1 MSPALRYAA
10 EDGGWSTQANF
21 YRGVFMQ
28 PKPLS
33 LKILDIVSIIV
44 LAIATYLALVF
55 APTELV
61 MGNVQRIFYFHIGT
75 AWTALLGFILAA
87 VFSVVYLIT
96 KDLKWDL
103 LQVAAI
109 EVSLVFFLITI
120 VLGSIWARP
129 VWNTWWTWDPRL
141 TTAAITEL
149 IYIAYFMLRQGIDD
163 PEKRAR
169 FGAVYALIGG
179 LSAPITFFAI
189 RLFRTI
195 HPVVIGGT
203 NPAADGSF
211 NMTPDMLTTFFFAL
225 FTFTVI
231 FIDLFWNRIRLGDLQ
246 EKVEQLKLKISM

>member
-1 MSPALRYAA
+1 
-10 EDGGWSTQANF
+10 
-21 YRGVFMQ
+21 MQ
-28 PKPLS
+28 SKPLA
-33 LKILDIVSIIV
+33 LKILDIVSIILLV
-44 LAIATYLALVF
+44 ISAYLALD
-55 APTELV
+55 APLEKT
-61 MGNVQRIFYFHIGT
+61 MGAVQRVFYFHIGT

-87 VFSVVYLIT
+87 VFSVIYLIR
-96 KDLKWDL
+96 KDLKWDR

-129 VWNTWWTWDPRL
+129 AWNTWWTWDPRL

-163 PEKRAR
+163 PDRRAR

-195 HPVVIGGT
+195 HPVVISGSNPEAEGT
-203 NPAADGSF
+203 FS
-211 NMTPDMLTTFFFAL
+211 MSPDMRVAFFFAL
-225 FTFTVI
+225 FAFTVI
-231 FIDLFWNRIRLGDLQ
+231 FIDLFWNRIRLGSLQ
-246 EKVEQLKLKISM
+246 DQVEQLKLKVTM

>member
-1 MSPALRYAA
+1 MFDQGVAMQAKPIALI
-10 EDGGWSTQANF
+10 
-21 YRGVFMQ
+21 
-28 PKPLS
+28 
-33 LKILDIVSIIV
+33 ILDIVSVILLGV
-44 LAIATYLALVF
+44 SAYLALVF

-61 MGNVQRIFYFHIGT
+61 MGDVQRVFYFHIGT

-87 VFSVVYLIT
+87 LFSVIFLIT
-96 KDLKWDL
+96 RDLKWDR

-109 EVSLVFFLITI
+109 EVSLVFFFITI

-129 VWNTWWTWDPRL
+129 AWNTWWTWDPRL

-163 PEKRAR
+163 PDRRAR
-169 FGAVYALIGG
+169 FGAVYALVGG

-203 NPAADGSF
+203 NPDADGGFS
-211 NMTPDMLTTFFFAL
+211 MTADMRTAFFFAL
-225 FTFTVI
+225 FAFTII

-246 EKVEQLKLKISM
+246 DKVEQLKLRVTN